1 MLVAPNYIMRWI
13 KDSIH
18 GDIYLT
24 PLANALIDTPE
35 MQRLRRIGQT
45 AFCNLLY
52 PGANHTRFEHSLGT
66 YHLTREACRIH
77 GIENELL
84 EAAGLLH
91 DVGHSCFSHTLE
103 KIVEEETGKD
113 HEGHTREKITKGAL
127 ADVLVEHGYSP
138 KKLVKLMDS
147 PEYELVHSYLGT
159 DKIDYLLRDSK
170 YTGVAYGSV
179 DADRIIRKTKL
190 VEGQLVIDEKGMSVA
205 ESMLIAR
212 FMMFTSVY
220 AHHVPYSA
228 EELLIRAVERAIE
241 DKLLDARDLLVMD
254 DWTLMSFLEEQK
266 GFIGEMASRLMN
278 RELFKEAVKR
288 PLKSFDN
295 WHELIDLSR
304 KRKREIEENIAV
316 NCGIDPDYVVL
327 YSPFSWFKEI
337 KINVKRGDE
346 VVDMSE
352 VSIISRVLKEA
363 QWDYSYISILCPKEF
378 VKKIKKDALK
388 VLESV

>member
-1 MLVAPNYIMRWI
+1 MRWI
-13 KDSIH
+13 KDSLH
-18 GDIYLT
+18 GDIGLT

-52 PGANHTRFEHSLGT
+52 PGANHTRFEHSVGV
-66 YHLTREACRIH
+66 YHLTRKACQIH
-77 GIENELL
+77 GISDELL

-103 KIVEEETGKD
+103 GIVKEKTGKD
-113 HEGHTREKITKGAL
+113 HEGHSREKIMTGNL
-127 ADVLVEHGYSP
+127 ADVLVENGYSP
-138 KKLVKLMDS
+138 KKLVKLMNS

-190 VEGQLVIDEKGMSVA
+190 VDGKLVIDEKGLSVA

-212 FMMFTSVY
+212 FMMFSGVY
-220 AHHVPYSA
+220 THHVPYSA
-228 EELLIRAVERAIE
+228 EELLVRAVERAIE
-241 DKLLDARDLLVMD
+241 EKLLNAKDLVTMD
-254 DWTLMSFLEEQK
+254 DWTLMSFLNKQE

-278 RELFKEAVKR
+278 RELFKEAIKK

-295 WHELIDLSR
+295 WHELTNLSR
-304 KRKREIEENIAV
+304 ERRKELEGNIAV
-316 NCGIDPDYVVL
+316 NCGIEPEQVML
-327 YSPFSWFKEI
+327 YLPSPWFEGS
-337 KINVKRGDE
+337 KINVKRGDKI
-346 VVDMSE
+346 VDMGE

-363 QWDYSYISILCPKEF
+363 QWDYSYISILCSKEIMN
-378 VKKIKKDALK
+378 KIKKDSLK